1 MLHVSEESYHQ
12 HLMEVFF
19 KLINIG
25 IYLQALSIGDHA
37 AQHELIIL
45 LHQETTFKDLLTLT
59 HQLQSTDNMLEHRAA
74 L

>member
-1 MLHVSEESYHQ
+1 MKVL
-12 HLMEVFF
+12 F

-25 IYLQALSIGDHA
+25 IYLQTLRIGDHA
-37 AQHELIIL
+37 SQHELIIL

-59 HQLQSTDNMLEHRAA
+59 HQLQSPNNMLKHSAA

>member
-1 MLHVSEESYHQ
+1 MKVL
-12 HLMEVFF
+12 F

-59 HQLQSTDNMLEHRAA
+59 HQLQSTNMLKHRAA
-74 L
+74 LKHDTHIES